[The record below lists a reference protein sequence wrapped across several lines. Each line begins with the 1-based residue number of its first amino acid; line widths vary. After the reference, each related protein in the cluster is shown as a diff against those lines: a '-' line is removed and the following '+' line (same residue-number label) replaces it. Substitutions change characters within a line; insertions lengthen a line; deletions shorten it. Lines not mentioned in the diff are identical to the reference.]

1 MVVIPSSVSLLA
13 AALLTLAV
21 TTAHAVKTP
30 VYLIRHGEKPADGGN
45 GLSAMGVQRSQCL
58 RDVFGTDSRYNVGY
72 IMAQEYKPN
81 GKRKRPYDTVYP
93 LSQDLGLTVD
103 HDCDRDDTSCV
114 ISTIKSF
121 NDGNP
126 SHAKSILIA
135 WEHDALSDISKA
147 LGDEF
152 VYPDERYDLIFKI
165 VDKELSAGSPYSEG
179 CPGLDR

>member
-1 MVVIPSSVSLLA
+1 MSGRPF
-13 AALLTLAV
+13 TN
-21 TTAHAVKTP
+21 VKIVRP
-30 VYLIRHGEKPADGGN
+30 DL
-45 GLSAMGVQRSQCL
+45 Q
-58 RDVFGTDSRYNVGY
+58 
-72 IMAQEYKPN
+72 PN

-135 WEHDALSDISKA
+135 WEHDALSDTSKE

-152 VYPDERYDLIFKI
+152 EYPDERYDLIYKI